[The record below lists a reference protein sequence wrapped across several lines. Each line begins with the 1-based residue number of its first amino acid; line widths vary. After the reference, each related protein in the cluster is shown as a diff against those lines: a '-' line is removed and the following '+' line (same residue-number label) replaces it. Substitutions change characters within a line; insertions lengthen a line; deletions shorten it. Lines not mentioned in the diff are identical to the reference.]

1 MIALPSLKGK
11 TVAVFGLGRAGTG
24 AINALKASDANVL
37 AWDDNE
43 AAAKAIPEGKHY
55 NEWPWEKLACLV
67 LSPGVPFT
75 HPKPHAVVELAKKHG
90 VEVVC
95 DIELLARAEKE
106 ATFIGITGTN
116 GKSTTTA
123 LIGHICEAAGKKTQV
138 GGNIGISAL
147 QLEPLGKGGVYVIE
161 CSSYQLDLLHQA
173 HFNAAILLN
182 ITPDHLD
189 RHGDIAGYTKAKM
202 RIFQNQANSDAA
214 IIGVD
219 EPNTKKIADGFKGA
233 AKLVKISLQ
242 DAPEVGALKFLPG
255 SHNKQNIAAAYTAC
269 KHIGIAHEQII
280 AGIKSFPGLAH
291 RIEWVAE
298 KNGVAFVNDSKATN
312 AEAAEKAILSFDK
325 PLLWIAGGKSKEGG
339 IEALAPYFERITH
352 AFLIGDAANEFA
364 KTLKANDVAFTQ
376 CGTLEKAVKESYAMG
391 KGMKKATVLLSPACA
406 SWDQFKSFEDR
417 GEQFGK
423 FVKELA

>member
-24 AINALKASDANVL
+24 AINALIQSGANVV

-43 AAAKAIPEGKHY
+43 AAAKAIPQGKHY

-75 HPKPHAVVELAKKHG
+75 HPKPHPVVELAHTHK

-123 LIGHICEAAGKKTQV
+123 LIGHICKQAGLATEV

-147 QLEPLGKGGVYVIE
+147 QLKPLGKGGVYVIE
-161 CSSYQLDLLHQA
+161 TSSYQLDLLHQA

-189 RHGDIAGYTKAKM
+189 RHGDMAGYTKAKM
-202 RIFQNQANSDAA
+202 RLFQNQTKDDAA

-219 EPNTKKIADGFKGA
+219 EPNTKKIADGFKGS

-242 DAPEVGALKFLPG
+242 DAPETGALKFLPG
-255 SHNKQNIAAAYTAC
+255 AHNKQNIAAAYAAC
-269 KHIGIAHEQII
+269 KHIGIAEDKII

-291 RIEWVAE
+291 RIEWVVE
-298 KNGVAFVNDSKATN
+298 KNGVTFVNDSKATN

-325 PLLWIAGGKSKEGG
+325 PLLWIAGGKQKEGG
-339 IEALAPYFERITH
+339 IEALEPYFNRITH
-352 AFLIGDAANEFA
+352 AFLIGAAEEEFA
-364 KTLKANDVAFTQ
+364 NTLTQAEVPFTR
-376 CGTLEKAVKESYAMG
+376 CGTLQKAVDAAYAMG
-391 KGMKKATVLLSPACA
+391 KDLKKATVLLSPACA
-406 SWDQFKSFEDR
+406 SFDQFKSFEDR
-417 GEQFGK
+417 GEQFSRQA
-423 FVKELA
+423 KELA